1 MSSMNMSLGQSMRQ
15 EMKLSP
21 RMYQSMEV
29 LQMTVMDVHERLNQ
43 ELEENPVLELTE
55 PTVDEFDPVEPT
67 EPTGDPGAKEL
78 TVDEYRRIFRALGPA
93 PFWVTISGGEPFLR
107 PDLAEIVDAICD
119 ESRPAIINIPTSG
132 TVIVHGDSCGSTG
145 PW

>member
-29 LQMTVMDVHERLNQ
+29 LQMAVMDLNERLNQ

-55 PTVDEFDPVEPT
+55 PVVDEFDPVEPV
-67 EPTGDPGAKEL
+67 EATGDPGAKEL
-78 TVDEYRRIFRALGPA
+78 V
-93 PFWVTISGGEPFLR
+93 
-107 PDLAEIVDAICD
+107 VDAEHGETDFDRLDALSRDWD
-119 ESRPAIINIPTSG
+119 EVFNEEHR
-132 TVIVHGDSCGSTG
+132 
-145 PW
+145 